1 VQESVQDEVL
11 AALRRRLATL
21 RLGDPLDKNTDVGAI
36 NSAAQLAKIR
46 ELSDVGRPR
55 ARSDGRHRASCR

>member
-1 VQESVQDEVL
+1 VL
-11 AALRRRLATL
+11 ASLRRRLATL

-46 ELSDVGRPR
+46 ELSESARRR
-55 ARSDGRHRASCR
+55 ARSAGRRRASCR